1 MLTPKNEV
9 KYIVIGI
16 LQDSIAELKSSRQQ
30 LRKRMDGQTIH
41 LRKLSG
47 SKAAF
52 QTFVE
57 ETIKGGGQEIL
68 DFHVLPRGVFLVTF
82 ETRRTA
88 LEAFSLLQSQ
98 LDTQAAQFRLDS
110 DLISL

>member
-1 MLTPKNEV
+1 
-9 KYIVIGI
+9 
-16 LQDSIAELKSSRQQ
+16 
-30 LRKRMDGQTIH
+30 MDGQTIH

-88 LEAFSLLQSQ
+88 LEALSLLQSQ